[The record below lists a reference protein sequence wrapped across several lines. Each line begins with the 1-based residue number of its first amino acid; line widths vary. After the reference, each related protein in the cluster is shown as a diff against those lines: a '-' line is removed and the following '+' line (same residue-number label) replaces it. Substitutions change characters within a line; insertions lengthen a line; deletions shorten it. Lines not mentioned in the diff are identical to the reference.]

1 MRSDGRDGQL
11 ASAAAARG
19 GRARTR
25 RARPG
30 MRTFKLVAATA
41 WLQLLGSGLA
51 ALPAMLHIDW
61 AKLPEDRPVGTQ
73 DSFFGVLKTAVH
85 PGSAAKADSFIVALG
100 NRGPQHPP
108 PYRPGSA
115 KMWNGGHRLPL
126 SAGAPGAAVWT
137 QLPHVSPATTLD
149 RGKPGYSV
157 NNAAKIRVP
166 AALGGGE
173 GLISAGG
180 FAHHA
185 CNKNTVLLKNDL
197 SYKLLPDFP
206 YPNEL
211 ATVAA
216 VGTKVFAIGGM
227 LCTKG
232 HEHAGGSAWVNA
244 TAGRP
249 EAVGRKVWALDLAD
263 APPVWRDTDAPALP
277 GTPRFMGAA
286 AVLGTDIYVIGGE
299 TSAKN
304 LTAPTPANCTT
315 VEDCG
320 AAAVDN
326 WKLDTKTMSWS
337 RLPSLPP
344 TETSS
349 SCVTEGV
356 VVWRDRYI
364 LCLGTDQPKY
374 TIEHPSTSALKP
386 TVGGF
391 SQLNQSCSPI
401 PSKYEPAPSYLNGV
415 TVYDT
420 ELGKCVE
427 RGPHHRRRRQQPL
440 LLLSLACCSPARSNS
455 YFSAGY

>member
-1 MRSDGRDGQL
+1 MCGS
-11 ASAAAARG
+11 ARG
-19 GRARTR
+19 LRA
-25 RARPG
+25 
-30 MRTFKLVAATA
+30 VA
-41 WLQLLGSGLA
+41 WLQLLGSALPS
-51 ALPAMLHIDW
+51 LPAMLHIDW
-61 AKLPEDRPVGTQ
+61 SKLPEDRPVGTQ
-73 DSFFGVLKTAVH
+73 DSFFGVLN
-85 PGSAAKADSFIVALG
+85 GSFIVALG

-115 KMWNGGHRLPL
+115 KMWNGGHSLLL
-126 SAGAPGAAVWT
+126 SAAEPDAAVWS
-137 QLPHVSPATTLD
+137 QLPHDSPATTLD

-185 CNKNTVLLKNDL
+185 CNKNTVLLKDDL
-197 SYKLLPDFP
+197 AYTLLPDFP

-216 VGTKVFAIGGM
+216 IGTTVYAIGGM

-232 HEHAGGSAWVNA
+232 HEHAGGSAWVNS
-244 TAGRP
+244 TAGKP
-249 EAVGRKVWALDLAD
+249 TAVGRKVWTLDLAD
-263 APPVWRDTDAPALP
+263 TPPVWKDTTVPDIP

-299 TSAKN
+299 TSAQN
-304 LTAPTPANCTT
+304 LTAPAPVNCTT
-315 VEDCG
+315 VEKCG

-326 WKLDTKTMSWS
+326 WKLDTTTMSWS

-344 TETSS
+344 AETSS

-364 LCLGTDQPKY
+364 LCMGTDQPKF
-374 TIEHPSTSALKP
+374 TIEHPSTTTVKP
-386 TVGGF
+386 TVGVF
-391 SQLNQSCSPI
+391 SQLNQTCSPI
-401 PSKYEPAPSYLNGV
+401 PSKYEPAPAYLNGV

-420 ELGKCVE
+420 ALNKSVAAQLPLDRE
-427 RGPHHRRRRQQPL
+427 L
-440 LLLSLACCSPARSNS
+440 LLFLRHTYALQCSD
-455 YFSAGY
+455 